1 MRVPILSQANMLAKA
16 HSQCD
21 AKGSIVTP
29 GCDPSNTKY
38 CLGCVSYVYSPTIFM
53 LCSCNA
59 IISYFEEREVVQ
71 QDYTQPQILPISH
84 FRWVVNHMRLDSN
97 VYCRIKEKVKRINQ

>member
-1 MRVPILSQANMLAKA
+1 MRVTILSQANMLAKA
-16 HSQCD
+16 HSQYD

-29 GCDPSNTKY
+29 GCNTKY

-59 IISYFEEREVVQ
+59 IISYFEEREVLQ
-71 QDYTQPQILPISH
+71 QEYSQPQILPIPH
-84 FRWVVNHMRLDSN
+84 FRSMTVLYLLYLNIGILTNLLAW
-97 VYCRIKEKVKRINQ
+97 KRIDP